1 MNRKDTAIVAV
12 ILAAALAAGLGT
24 VGWLLHQEQRQQD
37 LQFEKAQ
44 AAWQAAGSAAAGAE
58 SSEASGEE
66 PSSGE
71 DTTSEA
77 ASGTAGTEDTGS
89 GAESEESAGMA
100 AGETGSAGGGNTA
113 AGQLP
118 DLGTPPALAAGETGS
133 AGGGNIAAGQLPDLG
148 TPPALAAGSE
158 LTLEELVEWMTTE
171 SSGALEAETLATAEK
186 ALADG
191 VGTADDALR
200 REFAASQWESNHQAR
215 LNLLEQQA
223 VTLAMTWL
231 QCQESLSLQEENL
244 AWYQGM
250 KEEIEAKLETLSK
263 EVSSISESSSDA
275 ASATASET
283 ETSETAS
290 SETDSTEAAEA
301 AARLEAE
308 KACAE
313 ADLQQVEEAIA
324 EAELAVK
331 SAQADLDKAQT
342 ALNEAVGLSAGDT
355 LTISGELTPDSL
367 PELSREDAIAQGLS
381 ARNEIKGALYAIQQ
395 AEEELTTLRY
405 QAAPDSPEV
414 QKQQAALEKAQAAY
428 PAAQTSVEADVI
440 DRLTRLEIAFEKIE
454 LTSSQLNSSAPA
466 AYAFQESGGQV
477 TSNLAQLRTDQAEQ
491 LALALQLASQTA
503 QFNQEVVQFRHA
515 VGAGT
520 VTAET

>member
-24 VGWLLHQEQRQQD
+24 VGWALHLEQLQQA
-37 LQFEKAQ
+37 LQFEEAQ

-66 PSSGE
+66 TSSGE

-118 DLGTPPALAAGETGS
+118 DLGTPPALAAG
-133 AGGGNIAAGQLPDLG
+133 
-148 TPPALAAGSE
+148 SE

-171 SSGALEAETLATAEK
+171 SSGALEAETLAAAEK

-215 LNLLEQQA
+215 LNTLEQEA

-414 QKQQAALEKAQAAY
+414 QTQQAALEKAQAAY
-428 PAAQTSVEADVI
+428 PAAQTSVEADII

-454 LTSSQLNSSAPA
+454 LTSSRLNSSAPA

-477 TSNLAQLRTDQAEQ
+477 TSNLSQLMADQAEQ

-520 VTAET
+520 VTAEI

>member
-1 MNRKDTAIVAV
+1 MAA
-12 ILAAALAAGLGT
+12 ILAAALGAGLGT
-24 VGWLLHQEQRQQD
+24 VGWVLHREQLQQA
-37 LQFEKAQ
+37 LQFEEAQ
-44 AAWQAAGSAAAGAE
+44 AAWQAAGSAAGGAE
-58 SSEASGEE
+58 GSEASGEDT
-66 PSSGE
+66 SSGE

-89 GAESEESAGMA
+89 GAEGEESSGMA
-100 AGETGSAGGGNTA
+100 AGETGSAGGGNT
-113 AGQLP
+113 
-118 DLGTPPALAAGETGS
+118 
-133 AGGGNIAAGQLPDLG
+133 AAGQLPDLG

-171 SSGALEAETLATAEK
+171 SSGALEAETLAAAEK

-215 LNLLEQQA
+215 LNLLEQEA

-231 QCQESLSLQEENL
+231 QCQKSLSLQEENL

-250 KEEIEAKLETLSK
+250 KEKIEAKLETLSK
-263 EVSSISESSSDA
+263 EVSSVSESSSDA
-275 ASATASET
+275 ASTA
-283 ETSETAS
+283 TSETAS
-290 SETDSTEAAEA
+290 SEANSTEAAEA

-395 AEEELTTLRY
+395 AEKELTTLRY

-428 PAAQTSVEADVI
+428 PAAQTSVEADII

-454 LTSSQLNSSAPA
+454 LTSSQLDSSAPA

-515 VGAGT
+515 IGAGT
-520 VTAET
+520 VTAEI

>member
-24 VGWLLHQEQRQQD
+24 VGWALHREQLQQA
-37 LQFEKAQ
+37 LQFEEAQ
-44 AAWQAAGSAAAGAE
+44 AAWQTAGSAAAGAE
-58 SSEASGEE
+58 SSEASSEE
-66 PSSGE
+66 TSSGE

-77 ASGTAGTEDTGS
+77 ASGTAGTEDTGFS
-89 GAESEESAGMA
+89 VEGEESASMA
-100 AGETGSAGGGNTA
+100 VGETSSAGGGNTA
-113 AGQLP
+113 AGQM
-118 DLGTPPALAAGETGS
+118 
-133 AGGGNIAAGQLPDLG
+133 PDLG

-171 SSGALEAETLATAEK
+171 SSGALEAETLAAAEK

-200 REFAASQWESNHQAR
+200 REFAASQWESNYQAR
-215 LNLLEQQA
+215 LNTLEQEA

-250 KEEIEAKLETLSK
+250 KEDIEAKLETLSK
-263 EVSSISESSSDA
+263 EVSTVSESSSEA
-275 ASATASET
+275 VSATASET

-290 SETDSTEAAEA
+290 SEAAEA

-381 ARNEIKGALYAIQQ
+381 TRNEIKGALYAIQQ
-395 AEEELTTLRY
+395 AEKELTTLRY

-428 PAAQTSVEADVI
+428 PAAQTSVEADII

-454 LTSSQLNSSAPA
+454 LTSSQLNSAAPA
-466 AYAFQESGGQV
+466 SYAFQESGGQA

-503 QFNQEVVQFRHA
+503 QFNQEAVQFRHA

-520 VTAET
+520 VTAEI